1 MFEKRNI
8 ITAVEI
14 GTSKIRVL
22 VGESEAENSPVI
34 LGRGEVAAGNAI
46 VKGEIVDMSR
56 ALELLSEALD
66 MADDTSGKL
75 INQTQVAGVVVTNCG
90 IASLES
96 VGSAVI
102 KSQDRKISEEEIAEA
117 TRNAQVTHLP
127 FDRVPI
133 DTLDSYFMLDG
144 QRRVATPLGQIAHKL
159 DAHVHV
165 IHGEANRIG
174 NFTKLMADC
183 GFEENTYLIFSG
195 IATVMGVMTEDE
207 KRNGAILLDMG
218 AGATEYVT
226 VYNHGV
232 IASGVLPVGFEHIA
246 NDLSVILRLHIDT
259 CRKLLTDGTITQMS
273 AQGKGFIELKNIN
286 NKHVKI
292 PLVSFEKI
300 IDERLKETFGIIKD
314 NLKSRGLFKNIGSGG
329 ILSGGAALFPRSM
342 DIFHD
347 VFECPVRIG
356 KPFDA
361 SGAITELENPRYS
374 TAWGA
379 LKYCDLCLK
388 TNHSRPGGFASSIT
402 SMVDNLAAGLHRT
415 VSNVFKSIKI

>member
-1 MFEKRNI
+1 M
-8 ITAVEI
+8 EI

-22 VGESEAENSPVI
+22 VGESSEDNSPII
-34 LGRGEVAAGNAI
+34 LGRGEVGSGNAI
-46 VKGEIVDMSR
+46 VKGEIVDMDR
-56 ALELLSEALD
+56 TLELLSDALD
-66 MADDTSGKL
+66 MADDNSGKL
-75 INQTQVAGVVVTNCG
+75 VNQTQVAGIVVTNCG

-102 KSQDRKISEEEIAEA
+102 KSPDRKISEEEIAEA
-117 TRNAQVTHLP
+117 TQNAQVTHLP

-144 QRRVATPLGQIAHKL
+144 HRRVASPLGQIAHKL

-165 IHGEANRIG
+165 IHGESNRIG
-174 NFTKLMADC
+174 SFTKIMADS

-218 AGATEYVT
+218 AGVTEYVT
-226 VYNHGV
+226 VYNHGI
-232 IASGVLPVGFEHIA
+232 IASGVLPVGFEHVA

-259 CRKLLTDGTITQMS
+259 CRKLLNDGTLAQMS

-286 NKHVKI
+286 NKLVKI
-292 PLVSFEKI
+292 PLVSFEKV
-300 IDERLKETFGIIKD
+300 IDERLNESFGIIKD

-329 ILSGGAALFPRSM
+329 ILSGGAALFPRTL

-347 VFECPVRIG
+347 VFECPVRLG

-374 TAWGA
+374 SVWGS

-388 TNHSRPGGFASSIT
+388 TNHNRPSGFADKLNRA
-402 SMVDNLAAGLHRT
+402 VDIMAGGVQQTLR
-415 VSNVFKSIKI
+415 NVFKSIKI